1 MYSLVL
7 HKETKTMADEFA
19 PLNLRARLAALQ
31 DRIAQA
37 RAQLE
42 AHGVTGD
49 QVDVLTQFI
58 DQHDAIHS
66 ALDGEGTITE
76 LQHSRASVQTDALES
91 ALDQWLDRVE
101 TTFNNPPPRKPNAS
115 L

>member
-1 MYSLVL
+1 
-7 HKETKTMADEFA
+7 MADEFA

-49 QVDVLTQFI
+49 QVDELTHFV

-76 LQHSRASVQTDALES
+76 LQHGKASAQTDALEN
-91 ALDQWLDRVE
+91 ALTRWLDSVE
-101 TTFNNPPPRKPNAS
+101 STFSNPPPRKPNAS